1 MSRLMMSRRGELLM
15 NTIGD
20 NTISSFNP
28 YSLDWAISTVDHLLM
43 KLLQSD
49 NVTWWGGNGMI

>member
-1 MSRLMMSRRGELLM
+1 MSRRGELLM